1 MQNTIPPPLTLN
13 FKLTSLYPIIH
24 NFTTSTLYLCFDQ
37 DPKFNVQLPPMRIR
51 ITSSLGSCTTKDI
64 GKNITNTNVKNVNGA
79 QDNTIKAVLPKIV
92 KVDTTQVSST
102 AIILDVSVDSAGTLY
117 YLCLPSG

>member
-1 MQNTIPPPLTLN
+1 MQNKIPPPLTLN

-51 ITSSLGSCTTKDI
+51 ITSSLSSCTTKDV
-64 GKNITNTNVKNVNGA
+64 GKNITNINVKNANAA
-79 QDNTIKAVLPKIV
+79 QGDI
-92 KVDTTQVSST
+92 
-102 AIILDVSVDSAGTLY
+102 TLFKKMF
-117 YLCLPSG
+117 